1 MKATTIA
8 QIAIGTSFL
17 YERTLTWYRKT
28 AIARG
33 HEILCEPRLGG
44 KWQSNLAE
52 WLMATTP
59 AQVITTDPRFDEEG

>member
-28 AIARG
+28 ANARG

-59 AQVITTDPRFDEEG
+59 VQVITTDPRFDEEG